1 MSAHS
6 AKDEVMFVCGS
17 DVTPEPPQ
25 WLWPGFL
32 VCGKLAIL
40 AGAAG
45 TGKTSVAIDLGA
57 RLSVGAPWPDGSPA
71 PVGNV
76 LIISSED
83 DFPDTLLPRFIA
95 AGGDRTRFHTI
106 GDVVGPNGRRTFD
119 AREDIGRLDEFFV
132 KHPGPTL
139 LIVDPITSVVGG
151 DDYKNAQ
158 VRHSLQPI
166 LDLAERRG
174 CAVLGITH
182 FTKGTTGADPLERV
196 TGSLAFG
203 AVPRVVLV
211 AAKNHGTEGPPRV
224 LTRAKVSIGA
234 DGGGFAYEVV
244 ETRIA
249 ESVEIATSKIMWGE
263 RLDGSARA
271 IVAMVEAT
279 SEEVS
284 REGAVVRWLR
294 EFLVVPRTAEEVEDS
309 GKTERYSKSAIGRA
323 SQKLGVIKRKTGM
336 DGGWVWSLPGER
348 SASHATPKQP
358 EDPEDP
364 KDSEDLMGQE
374 VGSSGSSTPSAEV
387 EAIEERAAIM
397 QYDGRL
403 ARNEAERRASGP
415 KPAAAY
421 FRTLRNNG
429 TRIAEVQS
437 DSSNSVR
444 R

>member
-1 MSAHS
+1 MTGST
-6 AKDEVMFVCGS
+6 DVVNFLCGS
-17 DVTPEPPQ
+17 DLTPVPPQ
-25 WLWPGFL
+25 WLWLGYL
-32 VCGKLAIL
+32 VRGKLTIL

-76 LIISSED
+76 LILSGED
-83 DFPDTLLPRFIA
+83 DFRDTLLPRFIA

-106 GDVVGPNGRRTFD
+106 VDVVDPQGRRSFD
-119 AREDIGRLDEFFV
+119 AQNDIARLDEFSD
-132 KHPGPTL
+132 KYPGPTL

-151 DDYKNAQ
+151 DDHKNSQ
-158 VRHSLQPI
+158 VRHALQP
-166 LDLAERRG
+166 LVDLAERRG
-174 CAVLGITH
+174 WAVLGITH

-234 DGGGFAYEVV
+234 DGGGFAYDVV
-244 ETRIA
+244 ETLIA
-249 ESVEIATSKIMWGE
+249 EPDEIATSKIKWGE

-279 SEEVS
+279 SQEVS

-294 EFLVVPRTAEEVEDS
+294 ELLVNTRTAEEVEDS
-309 GKTERYSKSAIGRA
+309 GKAEGYSKSSIGRA

-336 DGGWVWSLPGER
+336 DGGWVWSLPDER
-348 SASHATPKQP
+348 AASHVAPKQP
-358 EDPEDP
+358 EDPKDP
-364 KDSEDLMGQE
+364 EDLMGQE
-374 VGSSGSSTPSAEV
+374 VGSSVSSASTEEF
-387 EAIEERAAIM
+387 EARTERAAIM
-397 QYDGRL
+397 EFDGRL
-403 ARNEAERRASGP
+403 PRYEAERQASGP
-415 KPAAAY
+415 KPAETY
-421 FRTLRNNG
+421 FRAWRNNG
-429 TRIAEVQS
+429 TRVTEVQS
-437 DSSNSVR
+437 DSPNSVR

>member
-1 MSAHS
+1 MTGSAY
-6 AKDEVMFVCGS
+6 VVNFLCGS
-17 DVTPEPPQ
+17 DSTPTPAQ
-25 WLWPGFL
+25 WLWTGYL

-76 LIISSED
+76 LILSSED
-83 DFPDTLLPRFIA
+83 DFRDTILPRFIA
-95 AGGDRTRFHTI
+95 AGGDRARFHTI
-106 GDVVGPNGRRTFD
+106 VDVVDPKGRRSFD
-119 AREDIGRLDEFFV
+119 AREDIARLDEFFV

-139 LIVDPITSVVGG
+139 LIIDPITSVVGG
-151 DDYKNAQ
+151 DDHKNAQ
-158 VRHSLQPI
+158 VRHALQPL

-174 CAVLGITH
+174 CAVLGISH

-211 AAKNHGTEGPPRV
+211 AAKNHSTEGPPRV

-234 DGGGFAYEVV
+234 DGGGFAYDVV
-244 ETRIA
+244 GTHIA
-249 ESVEIATSKIMWGE
+249 EPAEIATSKIKWGE
-263 RLDGSARA
+263 SLDGSARA
-271 IVAMVEAT
+271 IVAMVETT

-294 EFLVVPRTAEEVEDS
+294 EFLVVPRTADEVYKAADAEGYSQSSIARASRKLDVKKMKRGMVGGWDWRLPDKNPSAPAKVEDVEGAEEVTFQSLTSSVSSASTEEFEAR
-309 GKTERYSKSAIGRA
+309 TER
-323 SQKLGVIKRKTGM
+323 V
-336 DGGWVWSLPGER
+336 
-348 SASHATPKQP
+348 
-358 EDPEDP
+358 
-364 KDSEDLMGQE
+364 
-374 VGSSGSSTPSAEV
+374 
-387 EAIEERAAIM
+387 AIM
-397 QYDGRL
+397 EFDGRL
-403 ARNEAERRASGP
+403 PRYEAEKRASGL

-421 FRTLRNNG
+421 FRTLRDNG
-429 TRIAEVQS
+429 TRVTEVQS